1 MKNKMP
7 KIETMRVEDIKPYEN
22 NPRFNDNAV
31 KSVANSIR
39 EFGFKVPIVVDKNNV
54 IVNGHTRW
62 KASKELGL
70 EEVPVIVASDLTE
83 EQVKA
88 FRIADNKTGELA
100 DWNME
105 LLGKEL
111 AEIMDFNFEDF
122 GFNELELMMLTED
135 IEPEGF
141 DKDVVDEYSQKADQ
155 MMLKAGRVIITYDKP
170 EEKAFLEEL
179 LREKK
184 DCLKVIYKC
193 EEIIKRIEE

>member
-1 MKNKMP
+1 MNNNKP
-7 KIETMRVEDIKPYEN
+7 KIVMMALEEIKPYEK

-31 KSVANSIR
+31 NSVANSIK

-62 KASKELGL
+62 KASKQLELK
-70 EEVPVIVASDLTE
+70 EVPVIVANDLTD
-83 EQVKA
+83 EQIKA

-105 LLGKEL
+105 LLGAEL
-111 AEIMDFNFEDF
+111 QDIADFNFEDF

-135 IEPEGF
+135 IEPEEF
-141 DKDVVDEYSQKADQ
+141 DKDMVDEYSQKADE
-155 MMLKAGRVIITYDKP
+155 MMLKAGRVIITYETQ

-179 LREKK
+179 LQEKK

-193 EEIIKRIEE
+193 KDIIKNLEV